1 MALDLTVTYPA
12 QVATD
17 VDYPQGKARNVT
29 VAGDGTGTPW
39 EEQIVNDWLGF
50 FQGVLAAAGIT
61 PSGIPDTATTS
72 DYVDA
77 LIYLIKN
84 TTFTEGIRVE
94 GANGLQLAALPTFT
108 SAQTVVRVQA
118 LAAISGLNTDGNSIG
133 GETGDAR
140 WVFDKDKLSLRQ
152 NNGVSYPAIVLI
164 PLTNLVD
171 NGSLIS
177 VTVMSSAPGYA
188 ALPAAI
194 SRPTYEIVYDDGTGV
209 VSASPVVTDLVSSLA
224 TWQGRHSTTITL
236 STSVNS
242 VDEAGSP
249 KVFYLKVTGVLAA
262 AFEAA
267 SSNGFQLHRILG
279 TFSTTKLSPGG

>member
-1 MALDLTVTYPA
+1 MALDLQVTYPA

-17 VDYPQGKARNVT
+17 ANYPQGKARNIT

-39 EEQIVNDWLGF
+39 DAALVNDWLGF
-50 FQGVLAAAGIT
+50 FQGILASAGIT
-61 PSGIPDTATTS
+61 PSGSPDNAVTS

-84 TTFTEGIRVE
+84 TTFTEGILVQ
-94 GANGLQLAALPTFT
+94 GTGLQLEALPTF
-108 SAQTVVRVQA
+108 SPAQTVVRVQA